1 MKWLGIDEA
10 GRGCV
15 LGDLVVAGFLYEG
28 DDPASLAALGATDS
42 KKLSSKRRLEAR
54 EKLFTAGTPIIER
67 VTPAQIDAGNL
78 NHLEEQAIAGIIQRT
93 KPDMV
98 IIDALG
104 HPSTLPATI
113 QRLLQR
119 TDLRVVRTQA
129 QKPLQHPAR
138 SLCVARLE
146 IERRQSD
153 QQIAV
158 IRVQNQ
164 RIAEDLDGIR
174 SATVRIEC
182 DPQHIGIAR
191 LLRPQHHGTFQGL
204 HRTGLVARPDGL
216 QTNRML

>member
-54 EKLFTAGTPIIER
+54 EKLSTAGTPIIER

-93 KPDMV
+93 RPDMV

-113 QRLLQR
+113 QRLLQAVSPLSPNIIMEPKADLSYAVCGAASIFAK
-119 TDLRVVRTQA
+119 TDRDMALEELKAQYGTLGSGYPSDPKTKAWLQAHANTGSPWPPFVRT
-129 QKPLQHPAR
+129 R
-138 SLCVARLE
+138 W
-146 IERRQSD
+146 
-153 QQIAV
+153 
-158 IRVQNQ
+158 
-164 RIAEDLDGIR
+164 G
-174 SATVRIEC
+174 TVRALS
-182 DPQHIGIAR
+182 QTS
-191 LLRPQHHGTFQGL
+191 LLT
-204 HRTGLVARPDGL
+204 
-216 QTNRML
+216 